1 MKLVAQ
7 AVAILDPTICS
18 LVRQLCRGHI
28 HPPTSIAARY
38 IIIRNR
44 LVISIVAI
52 FWLMHLPTKEDQ
64 QHNVVRRLHG
74 ARHDKRHPE
83 MVASS

>member
-7 AVAILDPTICS
+7 AVAISDPTICS
-18 LVRQLCRGHI
+18 LVGQLCRGHI
-28 HPPTSIAARY
+28 HPPASIAARY

-52 FWLMHLPTKEDQ
+52 FLLMDLPTKEDQ
-64 QHNVVRRLHG
+64 QHNVVRRLHR
-74 ARHDKRHPE
+74 ACHDKRHPE